1 MENEN
6 YKIAIALHCN
16 DFCHKLIV
24 GHVQINLSDL
34 SKVLFKFLQLHS
46 LTHTFDVTVE
56 RVSRSAGYNLEIPF
70 TYTSSHLQLFL
81 YHWNVKNK

>member
-24 GHVQINLSDL
+24 GHVQINLSEL
-34 SKVLFKFLQLHS
+34 SKVLFKFLQLPS
-46 LTHTFDVTVE
+46 SIHTCGVTGE
-56 RVSRSAGYNLEIPF
+56 RVNRRTSYDLSLAV
-70 TYTSSHLQLFL
+70 TYTCTVLKKVSLDTKK
-81 YHWNVKNK
+81 YK